1 MPQPRFHRGTLLC
14 KEYELRVTARCLRED
29 LGERHVERFE
39 LERAQHHEIVRAFCS
54 KRSESPTGTSSVGPM
69 AGERTLYVLRQG
81 HDHRG
86 ATWFDRGEGVV
97 WLCACGDH
105 RSGEADD
112 AFQHFA
118 ALIEDELIYPEA
130 ADYERLNDERAER
143 FVALAPQELQEL
155 LAAAEAQAGQ
165 EVRAV
170 IGDVE
175 ELGIVVVVVETLDEL
190 FVACSQATLADYT
203 RMTIILAALCPDRP
217 RDDWDFVRALPTR
230 ALRAG
235 EICFSIMRDGETN

>member
-1 MPQPRFHRGTLLC
+1 
-14 KEYELRVTARCLRED
+14 VTARCLRED

-39 LERAQHHEIVRAFCS
+39 LERAQRHEIVRAFCS
-54 KRSESPTGTSSVGPM
+54 KRSTSPTGTSSVGPA
-69 AGERTLYVLRQG
+69 AGERTLYALRQG

-86 ATWFDRGEGVV
+86 ATWFDREEGVV

-112 AFQHFA
+112 AFQYFA

-143 FVALAPQELQEL
+143 FAALAPLELAEL
-155 LAAAEAQAGQ
+155 LTAAEARAGE
-165 EVRAV
+165 EVRTV
-170 IGDVE
+170 IGGVE
-175 ELGIVVVVVETLDEL
+175 ELGIVVIVVETLDEL
-190 FVACSQATLADYT
+190 FVICSQTALADPT
-203 RMTIILAALCPDRP
+203 RVTIILVALCPDRALEE
-217 RDDWDFVRALPTR
+217 WDFVREIPTR
-230 ALRAG
+230 TLHAD